1 VLFILFEVSCVYLGL
16 ILFVLGHVV
25 SRKGKFVDSY
35 FGLPF
40 YLINLILEQLWIN
53 WVLASQIWCRLL
65 LLGLGMMFSIVEMR
79 RGLWQVQLALS
90 AKICHLRKIGFI

>member
-16 ILFVLGHVV
+16 ILFVLGHAV

-53 WVLASQIWCRLL
+53 WVLA
-65 LLGLGMMFSIVEMR
+65 
-79 RGLWQVQLALS
+79 
-90 AKICHLRKIGFI
+90 